1 MLNKKI
7 EDFDL
12 SELVKVVNN
21 AEKGKKDT
29 CLKVAILRN
38 ITIDP
43 IIHYIK
49 YLCLNEGVKLD
60 VYMGEY
66 NNIFQDILVPESLLY
81 KKKPDIIIICLKL
94 EMLSAKISN
103 DFIVLNQNEINEE
116 IASILG
122 NVNLM
127 LSSIRNYSNSMVL
140 VHNFEVPIY
149 PCYGIY
155 DYQNCSSQLNT
166 LRKLNLQVVDIVT
179 RHKNCYIVD
188 IDVIQSYVGYK
199 DFIDNRFWH
208 IGMAPYSRE
217 AYIAIAK
224 EYIKFIRA
232 KLGINR
238 KCLVLDCDNTL
249 WGGIIGEDGIDGIK
263 LGRSYPGSAYLEFQQ
278 SILDLYNR
286 GVILAISSKNNK
298 DDVLEVLNNHPDMVL
313 REEHFAIIKADWS
326 DKVSNIKEIAE
337 GLNIGL
343 DSMVFVDDSDF
354 EANMVN
360 EYLPEVKVVNLPK
373 DPTVYRDTL
382 NSYGLFDS
390 LAVSEEDGKRGK
402 MYKTELGR
410 KRLKSESI
418 NLESYFTS
426 LEMEIVIGNPDSFL
440 IPRVAQLT
448 QRTNQFNL
456 TTKRYLETDIDS
468 FVKSDNHEVKYLKL
482 KDRFGDMGLVG
493 VAILEYKDD
502 TALIDSFLMSC
513 RIIGRCVED
522 VFLHYCIKC
531 ALEKGMQEIYGYYL
545 KTKKNSQ
552 VSDFYQK
559 RGFEVEYLDDNEM
572 RCIFSLNNP
581 IMEIPDYFKT
591 IKYT

>member
-1 MLNKKI
+1 MDTKSIDDFNFSEII
-7 EDFDL
+7 EIINDKEADRSL
-12 SELVKVVNN
+12 SSF
-21 AEKGKKDT
+21 
-29 CLKVAILRN
+29 KVAFLRN
-38 ITIDP
+38 ITLDP
-43 IIHYIK
+43 IIP
-49 YLCLNEGVKLD
+49 YLKFLFLEEGYKID
-60 VYMGEY
+60 IYMGAF
-66 NNIFQDILVPESLLY
+66 NNVLQDVLNTGSSLY
-81 KKKPDIIIICLKL
+81 SHNPNVIIICLKL
-94 EMLSAKISN
+94 EVLSERITRYFTSMSRE
-103 DFIVLNQNEINEE
+103 EINKDITDVIEN
-116 IASILG
+116 I
-122 NVNLM
+122 NLT
-127 LSSIRNYSNSMVL
+127 LSRIRKNSNSMIL
-140 VHNFEVPIY
+140 IHNFEVPIH
-149 PCYGIY
+149 PCYGVY
-155 DYQNCSSQLNT
+155 DYQKRFNQVNT
-166 LRKLNLQVVDIVT
+166 IRNINLQLVELVNSYD
-179 RHKNCYIVD
+179 NCFIVD
-188 IDVIQSYVGYK
+188 LDLMQSYVGYR
-199 DFIDNRFWH
+199 DFIDTRYWH
-208 IGMAPYSRE
+208 IGKAPYSRE
-217 AYIAIAK
+217 ALMLIAK
-224 EYIKFIRA
+224 EYMKFARA
-232 KLGINR
+232 SLGRNR
-238 KCLVLDCDNTL
+238 KCLVIDCDNTL

-263 LGRSYPGSAYLEFQQ
+263 LGRTYPGSAYLEFQQ

-298 DDVLEVLNNHPDMVL
+298 DDILEVLNNHPDMAL
-313 REEHFAIIKADWS
+313 NEEHFAIIKADWN

-337 GLNIGL
+337 DLNIGL

-354 EANMVN
+354 ETNMVN
-360 EYLPEVKVVNLPK
+360 EYLPEVKVVTLPK

-390 LAVSEEDGKRGK
+390 LVVSEEDGKRGK

-456 TTKRYLETDIDS
+456 TTKRYSEADVKK
-468 FVKSDNHEVKYLKL
+468 FVESDNHEVKYLKL

-522 VFLHYCIKC
+522 VFLRYCIEC
-531 ALEKGMQEIYGYYL
+531 ALEKGMQRIYGYYL

-559 RGFEVEYLDDNEM
+559 RGFEVEHLDDNEM

-581 IMEIPDYFKT
+581 LMEIPDYFKT
-591 IKYT
+591 IKYI

>member
-286 GVILAISSKNNK
+286 GVILVISSKNNK
-298 DDVLEVLNNHPDMVL
+298 EDVLEVLNNHPDMVL
-313 REEHFAIIKADWS
+313 REEHFAIIKADWN
-326 DKVSNIKEIAE
+326 DKVSNIKEIADD
-337 GLNIGL
+337 LNIGL

-354 EANMVN
+354 ETNMVN
-360 EYLPEVKVVNLPK
+360 EYLPEVKVVTLPK

-382 NSYGLFDS
+382 NSYGFFDS
-390 LAVSEEDGKRGK
+390 LVVSEEDGKRGK
-402 MYKTELGR
+402 MYKVELGR

-418 NLESYFTS
+418 SLENYFAS
-426 LEMEIVIGNPDSFL
+426 LEMEIAIGAPDSFL

-448 QRTNQFNL
+448 QRTSQFNL
-456 TTKRYLETDIDS
+456 TTKRYLEADVER

-493 VAILEYKDD
+493 VAILEYKNDM
-502 TALIDSFLMSC
+502 ALIDSFLMSC
-513 RIIGRCVED
+513 RIIGRRVED
-522 VFLHYCIKC
+522 VLLRYCIEC
-531 ALEKGMQEIYGYYL
+531 ALGKGMQEIYGHYL

-552 VSDFYQK
+552 VSNFYQK
-559 RGFEVEYLDDNEM
+559 RGFEVESLSDNEK
-572 RCIFSLNNP
+572 RYSFSLNNP

-591 IKYT
+591 IKYI